1 MAPRGV
7 TKAAVPLLSR
17 SAWRVGGFVVAGI
30 AGLAVLW
37 LGSPAVLNRMEFFR
51 IRRIEISG
59 ARHHSPDAVVDAL
72 MLGRRSSVFDDLDG
86 MRRRVARLPAVEQV
100 DVSRRLP
107 GTLVVSVVE
116 TEPIALARQRNGRL
130 VPIDLRGRLL
140 PYDPADAA
148 PDLPIAGSAD
158 SLLARVLGVV
168 RDADPA
174 FFARLVTG
182 TRVQN
187 DILLEADGRR
197 LWLNGTATSEDVRA
211 LTAVAADLARKQRRW
226 EELDARFAGQV
237 IVRGIGAGA

>member
-1 MAPRGV
+1 VAPRGV
-7 TKAAVPLLSR
+7 TKAAGSLLSR
-17 SAWRVGGFVVAGI
+17 RVWRVGGIVVAGI

-37 LGSPAVLNRMEFFR
+37 LGAPAVLNRMEFFR

-59 ARHHSPDAVVDAL
+59 ARYHSPDAVVDAL

-86 MRRRVARLPAVEQV
+86 MRRRVARLPAMEEVN
-100 DVSRRLP
+100 VSRRLP

-148 PDLPIAGSAD
+148 PDLPIVGSAD

-182 TRVQN
+182 TRVQD

-211 LTAVAADLARKQRRW
+211 LTAVAADLARKQRQW
-226 EELDARFAGQV
+226 DELDARFAGQV